1 MHALRET
8 IKRLEAIPHSSLYV
22 DVPDE
27 DQLDPEAAGLVVE
40 ALSEIEETMNEL
52 QGLAATSPI
61 EMVQVLHLA
70 EQIQSNVEHVLQY
83 GDYLPGSPLAN
94 TPTGRDIAQKIAE
107 HRLQKKG
114 QQ

>member
-8 IKRLEAIPHSSLYV
+8 IKRLERIPHSSFHV
-22 DVPDE
+22 DVRDE
-27 DQLDPEAAGLVVE
+27 DQLDPEAAGLVVK

-61 EMVQVLHLA
+61 EMAQVLHLV
-70 EQIQSNVEHVLQY
+70 EQIQSNVEQVLQY
-83 GDYLPGSPLAN
+83 GDYLPGSPLAD
-94 TPTGRDIAQKIAE
+94 TPTGRAIAKKITE